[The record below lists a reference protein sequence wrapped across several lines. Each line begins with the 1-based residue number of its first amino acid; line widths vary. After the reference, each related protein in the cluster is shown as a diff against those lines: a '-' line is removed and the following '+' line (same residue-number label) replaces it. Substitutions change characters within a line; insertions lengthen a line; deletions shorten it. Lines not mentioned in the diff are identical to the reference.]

1 MNSITLP
8 IPPLK
13 RGQHVEIEVTTG
25 GTPRRYE
32 YRVEMLEWNE
42 DAGSDPIDDLKTFI
56 SEQGEDWQLVQI
68 GLPKDGLMPVTF
80 RKRPLRQ
87 PKSGA

>member
-8 IPPLK
+8 IPSLK

-25 GTPRRYE
+25 GTPRRFE
-32 YRVEMLEWNE
+32 YRVEMLEWKG
-42 DAGSDPIDDLKTFI
+42 GSDSDRIDDLKAFI
-56 SEQGEDWQLVQI
+56 GEQGEGWQLVQI